1 MTISTRHPVVN
12 TICSRNL
19 HRHGVSF
26 ILGDTFIGQVY
37 ADALWSNR
45 PEKKQGPG

>member
-12 TICSRNL
+12 ILCSRNL
-19 HRHGVSF
+19 HRQQVPMNPIG
-26 ILGDTFIGQVY
+26 TFIAVY

-45 PEKKQGPG
+45 PEQKDGSG